1 MVQRYKK
8 LGIQIS
14 FVLPNYMWFYLLN
27 YYLRCQNIF
36 IHLHTEK

>member
-27 YYLRCQNIF
+27 YYFTI
-36 IHLHTEK
+36 